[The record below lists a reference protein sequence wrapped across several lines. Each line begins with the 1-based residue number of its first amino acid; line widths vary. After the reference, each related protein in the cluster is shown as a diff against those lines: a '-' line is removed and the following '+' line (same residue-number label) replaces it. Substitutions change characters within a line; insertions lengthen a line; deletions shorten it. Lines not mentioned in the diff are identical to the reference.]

1 MTDLMRLNLRATEIR
16 ARLSELAGVTDLT
29 DEHRSELDTLRNE
42 YRDNEVKTGALMIA
56 GDTPVETV
64 TEDRQ
69 LSELRGKVDFGRYVA
84 AALARRGA
92 DGAEREYNE
101 ERGIDAD
108 HFPSTSWRTPPAS
121 STEPRGTGT
130 PTRTRG
136 PGLTGCSWTR
146 RRSPS
151 A

>member
-42 YRDNEVKTGALMIA
+42 YRDNEVKSGALMIA
-56 GDTPVETV
+56 GDTPVETI

-69 LSELRGKVDFGRYVA
+69 LSESCAARWISRGTWLA
-84 AALARRGA
+84 AMSRARR
-92 DGAEREYNE
+92 DHW
-101 ERGIDAD
+101 RGSGI
-108 HFPSTSWRTPPAS
+108 STRCA
-121 STEPRGTGT
+121 
-130 PTRTRG
+130 
-136 PGLTGCSWTR
+136 
-146 RRSPS
+146 